1 MAEMNSDSR
10 DPEESLTTDA
20 NVQEDEQQPDSTDNQ
35 DAPIVTAKDLKAPA
49 TVLAS
54 APPGDVGNL
63 TVSLLESLSPGLSLE
78 EVNAI
83 NAKEG
88 VDARTPVMAVIEA
101 VLAANGGKM
110 TVTSL
115 TEEVA
120 KYWRKPFPTTPYSTD
135 EFVFLVV
142 RDSDRFIIYQ

>member
-1 MAEMNSDSR
+1 MAEMNSDTR
-10 DPEESLTTDA
+10 DPDESVTSSTD
-20 NVQEDEQQPDSTDNQ
+20 VQEDEQQQ
-35 DAPIVTAKDLKAPA
+35 DLTNDQDEDYVSARDLKPPA

-63 TVSLLESLSPGLSLE
+63 SVALLESLSPGLSLD

-88 VDARTPVMAVIEA
+88 VDTRTPVMAVIEA

-110 TVTSL
+110 TVNSL
-115 TEEVA
+115 TEEVS
-120 KYWRKPFPTTPYSTD
+120 KYWHKPFPTTPYSTD
-135 EFVFLVV
+135 EFVYLVV
-142 RDSDRFIIYQ
+142 RDSDRFVISQ